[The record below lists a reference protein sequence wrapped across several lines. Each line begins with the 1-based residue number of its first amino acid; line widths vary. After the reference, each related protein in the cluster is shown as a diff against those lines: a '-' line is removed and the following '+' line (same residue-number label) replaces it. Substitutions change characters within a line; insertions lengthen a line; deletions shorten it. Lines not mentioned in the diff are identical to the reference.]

1 MPLADFMKENSKRI
15 SFVAKIDSKGR
26 IVLPADVR
34 KTLGL
39 AVNDTVTL
47 DVSVSGN
54 YIVIRRMNYESL

>member
-1 MPLADFMKENSKRI
+1 MKENSKCI

-39 AVNDTVTL
+39 AVNDAVTL

-54 YIVIRRMNYESL
+54 YVVVRRSDL